1 MDWGKLMTSRWLTIA
16 AAVLV
21 LAGVLLVVGRRE
33 RPVGP
38 TVEAAASQPLFTKLP
53 PPAAPT
59 VGSFSAR
66 FALQNGQQVALDYI
80 DPRNY
85 RFSTGGGRI
94 ETYVLDGGIFLR
106 VAASEQQAEQLW
118 YYGRVAA
125 EPRFRPAIGASPTLR
140 PTTVPAA
147 GVAAWGNVG
156 GVFDTRVANAGP
168 MGTPIDATV
177 AQIGRLASAQW
188 YISAMLLPAMDMSL
202 CGDGV
207 EALTSWWPRGLT
219 GAGFAVV
226 ATTAGVRLDGPLGD
240 APRLQL
246 PRDSAVMVHPLARS

>member
-1 MDWGKLMTSRWLTIA
+1 MTKRWITIA

-21 LAGVLLVVGRRE
+21 LVGVMLVVGQRE
-33 RPVGP
+33 RPAVA
-38 TVEAAASQPLFTKLP
+38 TDQAAISRPLFTTLP

-66 FALQNGQQVALDYI
+66 FALQDGQQVALDYI

-106 VAASEQQAEQLW
+106 VAADGAQPEQLW
-118 YYGRVAA
+118 YYGRVGA
-125 EPRFRPAIGASPTLR
+125 EPAFHPSAGGAPALR
-140 PTTVPAA
+140 PTTVPPA
-147 GVAAWGNVG
+147 GVAAWGKVG

-168 MGTPIDATV
+168 LGTPIDATV

-188 YISAMLLPAMDMSL
+188 YIAAMLLPAMDMSL

-207 EALTSWWPRGLT
+207 QALTSWWPRGLT
-219 GAGFAVV
+219 GAGYAVV

-240 APRLQL
+240 AMRLEL
-246 PRDSAVMVHPLARS
+246 PKTGDVRVHPLARI